1 MLEFTLI
8 VTQQAV
14 SKDVCLELGRLPE
27 SAVLRG
33 IEIATL
39 CIIKIIKVF
48 SSMIGRLII
57 YHHLELSGVK
67 NLLALLVNNWIKDS
81 WVHCRYLTL
90 THSTILRIF
99 NRLVFF

>member
-14 SKDVCLELGRLPE
+14 SKDVRLELGRLSE

-57 YHHLELSGVK
+57 YHHLELFGVK

-81 WVHCRYLTL
+81 WVHGRYLTL
-90 THSTILRIF
+90 THSTILRLF
-99 NRLVFF
+99 KRLLFF